1 MFFFKIQL
9 LFVKKIYKVSYE
21 IGKCGAYRNQWY
33 VIKKQL
39 LLVFTRI
46 GPKILLKKKKNGVSS
61 IG

>member
-9 LFVKKIYKVSYE
+9 LFVKKMYKVSYE

-46 GPKILLKKKKNGVSS
+46 GPKILLKKKKN
-61 IG
+61 